1 MFTRRHG
8 VNKAIEI
15 KLLSAAVQDRETFDQ
30 LEKYNI
36 ASDLS
41 DQGQILWNSIKQYY
55 NKDTSSTSVDRELLK
70 NSISREVPKHESM
83 FHQLIDNMS
92 DVSIPN
98 LLHEVIEQK
107 RERNSLE
114 LTQALTAN
122 KDERVSE
129 LWSEREMLISG
140 DLEAS
145 NTTQV
150 VIAPDLTEVFKA
162 RSRENRLGVTPPQ
175 LDEALEGGFLRG
187 HHCVLFAVTD
197 LGKTLFS
204 LDLAR
209 NFIMNG
215 YKVLYVCNEDPL
227 SDLLE
232 RFLVSLTGRD
242 KWAVR
247 RHPDKAQAL
256 AEKMGW
262 RNMVWAELA
271 PGTLGEI
278 QSLIEDH
285 KPDVLFVDQLRNLDV
300 GENNFVRT
308 LEKAAQGVRNF
319 CKAYNLVAISIT
331 QAGDSADG
339 KAVLGRGD
347 IDNSNVGIPGTADL
361 MLGIGAT
368 QEQEFNG
375 VRTFS
380 FPKNKVSGN
389 KQPVLATFN
398 TKIMRAE

>member
-1 MFTRRHG
+1 MFHTLIDG
-8 VNKAIEI
+8 FGE
-15 KLLSAAVQDRETFDQ
+15 
-30 LEKYNI
+30 
-36 ASDLS
+36 
-41 DQGQILWNSIKQYY
+41 
-55 NKDTSSTSVDRELLK
+55 TSV
-70 NSISREVPKHESM
+70 
-83 FHQLIDNMS
+83 
-92 DVSIPN
+92 PN

-114 LTQALTAN
+114 LTQALTTN
-122 KDERVSE
+122 KDEKVSE
-129 LWSEREMLISG
+129 LWAERELLISG
-140 DLEAS
+140 DINS
-145 NTTQV
+145 DDRNNV
-150 VIAPDLTEVFKA
+150 VIAPDLKEIFKA
-162 RSRENRLGVTPPQ
+162 RSAENRLSVTPPQ
-175 LDEALEGGFLRG
+175 LNEALEGGFLRG

-209 NFIMNG
+209 NFITNG

-232 RFLVSLTGRD
+232 RFLVSFTGRD

-247 RHPDKAQAL
+247 QHYDKAQAL
-256 AEKMGW
+256 AEKLGW
-262 RNMVWAELA
+262 DRMIWAELT

-278 QSLIEDH
+278 QSLIEEH

-308 LEKAAQGVRNF
+308 LEKAAQGVRKLS
-319 CKAYNLVAISIT
+319 KAHNLVAISIT

-368 QEQEFNG
+368 QDQEFNG
-375 VRTFS
+375 IRTFS